1 MSERPCAYTS
11 LSEQDRLAIDT
22 SVVLTYKTSRER
34 IMLNPAKATP
44 VDFMRVMAMDAA
56 RRNDPPNSITHL
68 VNADI
73 SIRREQIAKT
83 PQLLKE
89 SREKFLMAQINQ
101 GLIPDDIAN
110 FIYQTTFMDMRTF
123 IDPTKIRPELKSRL
137 ASAEAAA
144 SLQTQVEPDQS
155 KETSS
160 SQSEADAIMQ
170 NMNM

>member
-1 MSERPCAYTS
+1 MSEKRCAYLA

-22 SVVLTYKTSRER
+22 SVVLTYKSSRER

-44 VDFMRVMAMDAA
+44 VDFMRVMAMEAA
-56 RRNDPPNSITHL
+56 KRNDPPSSITHL

-101 GLIPDDIAN
+101 GLIPEDIAN

-123 IDPTKIRPELKSRL
+123 IDPSKIRPELKSRL

-144 SLQTQVEPDQS
+144 SLQAHI
-155 KETSS
+155 KEEIPEESS
-160 SQSEADAIMQ
+160 ASQSEVDAIMQ
-170 NMNM
+170 SMNM